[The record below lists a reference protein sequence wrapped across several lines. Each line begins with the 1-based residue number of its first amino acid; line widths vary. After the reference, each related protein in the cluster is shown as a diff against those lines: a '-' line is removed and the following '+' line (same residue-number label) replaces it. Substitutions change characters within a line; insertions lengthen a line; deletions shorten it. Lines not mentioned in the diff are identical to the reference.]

1 MGGVFAFADCQ
12 LNRRLLSPTGTGTF
26 GRVLLC
32 RLLRTA
38 LPGLPQYFAMKVLS
52 KYEVVRL
59 KQIQHINSERAI
71 LGSVQHNGIV
81 NLCVKFS
88 RFLSRKVFS

>member
-1 MGGVFAFADCQ
+1 MHHWLSADLGD
-12 LNRRLLSPTGTGTF
+12 LNLTGTGTF

-32 RLLRTA
+32 RLLRNTMQ
-38 LPGLPQYFAMKVLS
+38 GLPQYFAMKVLA

-71 LGSVQHNGIV
+71 LGSVRHHGIV
-81 NLCVKFS
+81 NLCVFTPCHS
-88 RFLSRKVFS
+88 LD